1 MKRLF
6 RIVLAIAAI
15 GAAAVLIVVLLLWR
29 DHSTELTLPAPTGSF
44 TVGRATDVWRD
55 DTRELPIWIWYPAVR
70 SADAN
75 PADYV
80 PRYWLEALGSRPR
93 SRIGAVMST
102 LLTRDA
108 GRVRPHSVVNAAVA
122 GGQPPY
128 PVVILRGGLGAW
140 TTDYTTLAEDLASHG
155 YVVVGF
161 DAPGRTG
168 VVVFPDGRV
177 VERPPENNP
186 ETVAD
191 ADARRAL
198 AEKLL
203 AAWVADVGF
212 VVDRLER
219 LNTEQSQPAEQSQS
233 AVAGRALAGRLNTEQ
248 SAVAGGT
255 FAQSAVA
262 GGTFA
267 QSAVAGG
274 TFAGRLNLHALGV
287 VGHSLGGATA
297 LQFCHVDARCRAG
310 IDIDGLPLGSVVR
323 DGLRTPFMFLL
334 SDHGGETSDPE
345 ARRIGADIQSIYDR
359 LPADARSM
367 VTIPG
372 SNHFSFS
379 DQMVTRPQ
387 TAMKLLQVVGVLKLE
402 PRQGL
407 AIAAEHVRRFF
418 DARLKGS
425 RSSG

>member
-1 MKRLF
+1 MKRLLA
-6 RIVLAIAAI
+6 IVLTIAAI
-15 GAAAVLIVVLLLWR
+15 GAATVLALVLLLWR
-29 DHSTELTLPAPTGSF
+29 DHYTDVTLPAPTGSF
-44 TVGRATDVWRD
+44 AVGRATDVWRD
-55 DTRELPIWIWYPAVR
+55 DRRELPIWIWYPAAR
-70 SADAN
+70 SAHAK

-80 PRYWLEALGSRPR
+80 PRYWLDALGVRPR
-93 SRIGAVMST
+93 SRIAAVMST
-102 LLTRDA
+102 LLARDA
-108 GRVRPHSVVNAAVA
+108 ARVHPHSVVDGAVA
-122 GGQPPY
+122 AGQSTY
-128 PVVILRGGLGAW
+128 PVVVLRGGLGAW

-198 AEKLL
+198 AETLL
-203 AAWVADVGF
+203 AAWVGDVAF
-212 VVDRLER
+212 VVDRLEAV
-219 LNTEQSQPAEQSQS
+219 NAGHAERSQS
-233 AVAGRALAGRLNTEQ
+233 TSAAGALAGRLNLQ
-248 SAVAGGT
+248 
-255 FAQSAVA
+255 
-262 GGTFA
+262 
-267 QSAVAGG
+267 
-274 TFAGRLNLHALGV
+274 ALGV
-287 VGHSLGGATA
+287 AGHSLGGATA

-323 DGLRTPFMFLL
+323 DGLRKPFMFLV
-334 SDHGGETSDPE
+334 SDHSGEANDPE
-345 ARRIGADIQSIYDR
+345 ARRILADIRSIYDR
-359 LPADARSM
+359 LPADTRSM
-367 VTIPG
+367 VKLPG

-387 TAMKLLQVVGVLKLE
+387 TAMTLLRVAGILKLE

-407 AIAAEHVRRFF
+407 AIAADHVRRFF

>member
-1 MKRLF
+1 
-6 RIVLAIAAI
+6 
-15 GAAAVLIVVLLLWR
+15 
-29 DHSTELTLPAPTGSF
+29 
-44 TVGRATDVWRD
+44 
-55 DTRELPIWIWYPAVR
+55 
-70 SADAN
+70 
-75 PADYV
+75 
-80 PRYWLEALGSRPR
+80 
-93 SRIGAVMST
+93 
-102 LLTRDA
+102 
-108 GRVRPHSVVNAAVA
+108 
-122 GGQPPY
+122 
-128 PVVILRGGLGAW
+128 VVILRGGLGAW

-177 VERPPENNP
+177 VERPTENNP

-198 AEKLL
+198 AERLL
-203 AAWVADVGF
+203 AAWVDDVGF

-219 LNTEQSQPAEQSQS
+219 LN
-233 AVAGRALAGRLNTEQ
+233 AGQ
-248 SAVAGGT
+248 SAVAGGLL
-255 FAQSAVA
+255 A
-262 GGTFA
+262 GH
-267 QSAVAGG
+267 
-274 TFAGRLNLHALGV
+274 LNLQAVGV
-287 VGHSLGGATA
+287 AGHSLGGATA
-297 LQFCHVDARCRAG
+297 LQFCHVDTRCRAG

-323 DGLRTPFMFLL
+323 DGLRTPFMFLM
-334 SDHGGETSDPE
+334 SDHSGEASDPE

-367 VTIPG
+367 VTLPG

-387 TAMKLLQVVGVLKLE
+387 TAMTLLHAVGVLKLE

-407 AIAAEHVRRFF
+407 AIAAEHVHRFF

-425 RSSG
+425 RSSS